1 MFLECTSVCN
11 IVVYI
16 VHVLFDLMCYH
27 GYWYMYVLLL
37 SHMYM
42 YTGQGHTS
50 VYGSKIWPR
59 WSIKSINQCWC

>member
-1 MFLECTSVCN
+1 MEMDGFGQSELSSMFLECTSVCN

-27 GYWYMYVLLL
+27 GYWYTYVLLL

-42 YTGQGHTS
+42 YTGQGRTS
-50 VYGSKIWPR
+50 VYGNK
-59 WSIKSINQCWC
+59 